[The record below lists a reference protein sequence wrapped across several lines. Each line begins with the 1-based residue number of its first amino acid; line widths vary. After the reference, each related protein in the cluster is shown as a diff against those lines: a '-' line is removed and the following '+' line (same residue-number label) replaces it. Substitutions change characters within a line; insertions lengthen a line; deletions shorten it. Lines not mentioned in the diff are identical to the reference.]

1 MKFIDEALIDVK
13 GGDGGNGCVSFRREK
28 FIPFGGPDGGNG
40 GKGGDIMVV
49 ADNNINTL
57 INYRYQR
64 HYNARN
70 GEKGHGAD
78 CNGRGSDDI
87 VLKVPVGT
95 LLIDDESGDII
106 GDLVESGQ
114 ELCIAKGGMG
124 GLGNMNFKSSTN
136 RAPRKATL
144 GKPGEQRKIRLQL
157 KLLADVGLLGFPNA
171 GKSTLLAAVSAAKPK
186 IADYPFTTLVPQ
198 LGVVKVSL
206 LQSFV
211 MADIPGLI
219 EGAQEGHGLGIRF
232 LKHLART
239 HLLLHMVDLAPVT
252 EETPEEIAKG
262 IEVIVGELK
271 GFSQALS
278 MRPRWLVFN
287 KCDILSNEEAQ
298 SRIQIILNQL
308 QWKEPYFTIS
318 AATRAHTTELMQA
331 IMNYLERYRE
341 RIEQEPEFKER
352 ELAIQQQLQEE
363 SFLVLNPGKTIIR
376 KERESVDFEDAE
388 NENAEEGA
396 EDEAGCEE
404 DEIVC
409 EVDAAS
415 EEYDEDEWDD
425 EDDDEGGMEV
435 IYTRE

>member
-144 GKPGEQRKIRLQL
+144 GKPGEQRKVRLQL
-157 KLLADVGLLGFPNA
+157 KLLD
-171 GKSTLLAAVSAAKPK
+171 
-186 IADYPFTTLVPQ
+186 
-198 LGVVKVSL
+198 
-206 LQSFV
+206 
-211 MADIPGLI
+211 
-219 EGAQEGHGLGIRF
+219 
-232 LKHLART
+232 
-239 HLLLHMVDLAPVT
+239 
-252 EETPEEIAKG
+252 
-262 IEVIVGELK
+262 
-271 GFSQALS
+271 
-278 MRPRWLVFN
+278 
-287 KCDILSNEEAQ
+287 
-298 SRIQIILNQL
+298 
-308 QWKEPYFTIS
+308 
-318 AATRAHTTELMQA
+318 
-331 IMNYLERYRE
+331 
-341 RIEQEPEFKER
+341 
-352 ELAIQQQLQEE
+352 
-363 SFLVLNPGKTIIR
+363 
-376 KERESVDFEDAE
+376 
-388 NENAEEGA
+388 
-396 EDEAGCEE
+396 
-404 DEIVC
+404 
-409 EVDAAS
+409 
-415 EEYDEDEWDD
+415 
-425 EDDDEGGMEV
+425 
-435 IYTRE
+435 